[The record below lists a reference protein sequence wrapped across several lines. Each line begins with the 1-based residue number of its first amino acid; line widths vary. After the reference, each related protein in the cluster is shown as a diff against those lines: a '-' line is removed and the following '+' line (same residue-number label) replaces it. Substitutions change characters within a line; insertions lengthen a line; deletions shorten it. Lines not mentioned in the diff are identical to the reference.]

1 MIEKGTI
8 FYWGTNGSSAGHF
21 LKVYGKD
28 KLTYD
33 ERRRIEYAL
42 ESVDSNH
49 EIVNDVFKG
58 KLSTFG
64 SFYFND
70 MGTVFGMLSSPD
82 DERYGCKTL
91 FLVWGERKTET
102 EMIDIAKSN
111 DFFRKQFT
119 RLAQRWKVDIPWLE
133 KTTDYTIDDCISEFE
148 KAYLENKYKES
159 GAKLKLVASWLK
171 IAKEHL
177 KQ

>member
-8 FYWGTNGSSAGHF
+8 FYWGTDGCAGHY
-21 LKVYGKD
+21 LKVYGKNN
-28 KLTYD
+28 LTYE
-33 ERRRIEYAL
+33 ERRKIELLL
-42 ESVDSNH
+42 ESVDSRE
-49 EIVNDVFKG
+49 EIVREIFSN
-58 KLSTFG
+58 KLNTFG
-64 SFYFND
+64 RFYFTD

-91 FLVWGERKTET
+91 FMVWGENKTET
-102 EMIDIAKSN
+102 EMIDIAKNN

-119 RLAQRWKVDIPWLE
+119 KLAQRWKVDVPWLE

-159 GAKLKLVASWLK
+159 GAKLKLVTNWLK

-177 KQ
+177 K

>member
-8 FYWGTNGSSAGHF
+8 FYWGTDGRPGHY
-21 LKVYGKD
+21 LKIYGKD
-28 KLTYD
+28 KLTYE
-33 ERRRIEYAL
+33 ERRKIEYTL
-42 ESVDSNH
+42 ESVDSNVKIIH
-49 EIVNDVFKG
+49 EIFKD
-58 KLSTFG
+58 KLNTFG
-64 SFYFND
+64 SFYFED

-91 FLVWGERKTET
+91 FMVWGERKTET
-102 EMIDIAKSN
+102 EMIDIAKNN

-119 RLAQRWKVDIPWLE
+119 KLAQRWKVNVPWLE
-133 KTTDYTIDDCISEFE
+133 KITDYTIDDCISEVE

-159 GAKLKLVASWLK
+159 GTKLKLVTNWLK

-177 KQ
+177 K